1 MADYYPLLV
10 RAIAGLPSNTGETRK
25 IVFDRARAALL
36 KQLRGVEPPLPEGEI
51 TRERQSLEEAI
62 RRIEAEQK
70 AAEPPADAPA
80 PEPAPAEPPPAAPAR
95 PAAVRR
101 AEPPA
106 ASIPPAAAPPS
117 STTSAIEDGTEPHR
131 RRLGEAG
138 RPVIPVPVP
147 EEAPAPADSAATD
160 QRPTLGKAK
169 VAGRTVRPRMPDA
182 EDGKASGRGRRT
194 IVYFGLAILAVG
206 AIALAAVNRDVL
218 EQLIFSRAAAPAAP
232 AGGASPEGPRSAG
245 EPAKSTDRVA
255 QASGEAARRPPPMPQ
270 RPSTGTQRAVLFEES
285 ASGPQGLQ
293 SYEGTV
299 TWKTETFNAGPGLPP
314 DTGIRAELQIPER
327 RMALSFVL
335 RRNTDQTLPASH
347 TIEIGFTLPPDFP
360 YGGITN
366 VPGIRMK
373 QTEAAQG
380 APLVGL
386 SVRVNPTYF
395 LVGLSAVPADRQR
408 NIQLLQTRPW
418 IDIPVVYTNN
428 KRAIIAFEKGA
439 PGEQAFQDAFTAWGE
454 WQPQPTTPPPLD
466 AGTAPMAPAPGGG

>member
-10 RAIAGLPSNTGETRK
+10 RAIAGLPSNTAETRK
-25 IVFDRARAALL
+25 MMFDRARNTLL

-70 AAEPPADAPA
+70 NLLPAAEPPAPVEPPPPEKPA
-80 PEPAPAEPPPAAPAR
+80 TPPPEPAGIAPPPAPA
-95 PAAVRR
+95 
-101 AEPPA
+101 
-106 ASIPPAAAPPS
+106 
-117 STTSAIEDGTEPHR
+117 GTEPPR
-131 RRLGEAG
+131 RRLGESIA
-138 RPVIPVPVP
+138 RPAFPPPP
-147 EEAPAPADSAATD
+147 EDEAPDVEDEAATD
-160 QRPTLGKAK
+160 QRPTLGKPK
-169 VAGRTVRPRMPDA
+169 VASRTARPRMPVSD
-182 EDGKASGRGRRT
+182 DTKASGRGRRT
-194 IVYFGLAILAVG
+194 LIYFALAIVAVG
-206 AIALAAVNRDVL
+206 GIALAVVNHETL
-218 EQLIFSRAAAPAAP
+218 EQLVFSRAAPPSAPAAQGADAGRP
-232 AGGASPEGPRSAG
+232 AS
-245 EPAKSTDRVA
+245 EPAKSADRVA
-255 QASGEAARRPPPMPQ
+255 QASGDAARRPPPMPQ
-270 RPSTGTQRAVLFEES
+270 RPTSGTQRAVLFEES

-347 TIEIGFTLPPDFP
+347 TIEIGFTLPADFP

-373 QTEAAQG
+373 QTEGAQG

-428 KRAIIAFEKGA
+428 KRAIIAFEKGV

-454 WQPQPTTPPPLD
+454 WQPQAAAPPPPLD
-466 AGTAPMAPAPGGG
+466 AGTAPMTAPPPGGG

>member
-10 RAIAGLPSNTGETRK
+10 RAIAGLPSNTAETRK
-25 IVFDRARAALL
+25 IMFDRARNTLL

-70 AAEPPADAPA
+70 ALSPVAEPPAPPEPPPPPEPVAAPP
-80 PEPAPAEPPPAAPAR
+80 PEPAAAAQPPVSTGAEPP
-95 PAAVRR
+95 
-101 AEPPA
+101 
-106 ASIPPAAAPPS
+106 
-117 STTSAIEDGTEPHR
+117 R
-131 RRLGEAG
+131 RRLGENLA
-138 RPVIPVPVP
+138 RPSFSPPS
-147 EEAPAPADSAATD
+147 ENEAPDAATDDSATD
-160 QRPTLGKAK
+160 QRPTLGKPK
-169 VAGRTVRPRMPDA
+169 VASRTPRPRMPVSDDA
-182 EDGKASGRGRRT
+182 KASGRGRRT
-194 IVYFGLAILAVG
+194 LIYFALAILAVG
-206 AIALAAVNRDVL
+206 GIALGVVNHETL
-218 EQLIFSRAAAPAAP
+218 EQLVFSRSAAPPAP
-232 AGGASPEGPRSAG
+232 AQQGADAARPAS
-245 EPAKSTDRVA
+245 EPAKSADRVA
-255 QASGEAARRPPPMPQ
+255 QASGDAARRPPPMPQ
-270 RPSTGTQRAVLFEES
+270 RPTSGTQRAVLFEES

-347 TIEIGFTLPPDFP
+347 TIEIGFTLPADFP

-373 QTEAAQG
+373 QTEGAQG

-454 WQPQPTTPPPLD
+454 WQPQVSAPPPLD
-466 AGTAPMAPAPGGG
+466 AGTAPMTAPLAAPAPGGG

>member
-10 RAIAGLPSNTGETRK
+10 RAIAGLPSNTAETRK
-25 IVFDRARAALL
+25 MMFDRARNTLL

-70 AAEPPADAPA
+70 ALAPV
-80 PEPAPAEPPPAAPAR
+80 AEPPPAPEPPPPPEK
-95 PAAVRR
+95 PAAPTP
-101 AEPPA
+101 E
-106 ASIPPAAAPPS
+106 PAAAPGDAAPPPS
-117 STTSAIEDGTEPHR
+117 PSANEPPR
-131 RRLGEAG
+131 RRLGEAAA
-138 RPVIPVPVP
+138 RPTFPPPP
-147 EEAPAPADSAATD
+147 ESAAPDAGSDESATD
-160 QRPTLGKAK
+160 QRPTLGKPK
-169 VAGRTVRPRMPDA
+169 VASRTPRPRMPASD
-182 EDGKASGRGRRT
+182 DTKATGRGRRT
-194 IVYFGLAILAVG
+194 IIYFALAILAVG
-206 AIALAAVNRDVL
+206 GIALAVVNHEAL
-218 EQLIFSRAAAPAAP
+218 EQIVFSRSATPASAPATQA
-232 AGGASPEGPRSAG
+232 ADAAKGTS
-245 EPAKSTDRVA
+245 EPAKSADRVA
-255 QASGEAARRPPPMPQ
+255 QATGDAARRPPPMPQ
-270 RPSTGTQRAVLFEES
+270 RPTSGTQRAVLFEES

-347 TIEIGFTLPPDFP
+347 TIEIGFTLPADFP

-373 QTEAAQG
+373 QAEGAQG

-454 WQPQPTTPPPLD
+454 WQPQAAPPPPPLD
-466 AGTAPMAPAPGGG
+466 AGTAPMTAPAPGGG

>member
-10 RAIAGLPSNTGETRK
+10 RAIAGLPSNTAETRK
-25 IVFDRARAALL
+25 MMFDRARNTLL

-70 AAEPPADAPA
+70 ARAPVAEPPAPVEPPPPEKPAAPP
-80 PEPAPAEPPPAAPAR
+80 PEPAAIAPPPAPSGS
-95 PAAVRR
+95 
-101 AEPPA
+101 EPP
-106 ASIPPAAAPPS
+106 
-117 STTSAIEDGTEPHR
+117 R
-131 RRLGEAG
+131 RRLGETAA
-138 RPVIPVPVP
+138 RSAFPPPP
-147 EEAPAPADSAATD
+147 EETPPQAVSDDAATD
-160 QRPTLGKAK
+160 QRPTLGKPK
-169 VAGRTVRPRMPDA
+169 VASRTARPRMPVSD
-182 EDGKASGRGRRT
+182 EDKASGRGRRT
-194 IVYFGLAILAVG
+194 LIYFGLAIVAVG
-206 AIALAAVNRDVL
+206 GIALAVVNHDTL
-218 EQLIFSRAAAPAAP
+218 EQIVFSRSAPPPAPTQQGADAARPA
-232 AGGASPEGPRSAG
+232 S
-245 EPAKSTDRVA
+245 EPAKSADRVA
-255 QASGEAARRPPPMPQ
+255 QASGDAARRPPPMPQ
-270 RPSTGTQRAVLFEES
+270 RPTSGTQRAVLFEES

-347 TIEIGFTLPPDFP
+347 TIEIGFTLPQDFP

-408 NIQLLQTRPW
+408 NIQLLQSRPW

-454 WQPQPTTPPPLD
+454 WQPQAPAPPPPLD
-466 AGTAPMAPAPGGG
+466 AGTAPMTAPAPGGG